1 MVDPGRSVAMDL
13 RQRVNGFCEQIGNG
27 IGQRGEEP
35 VVGRSA
41 GHGQESRFLGISA
54 NTLTVFASLKHFP
67 LTSPAGETRIA
78 RDVSP
83 RNSNDSQTLLSL
95 SNFHSFTI

>member
-1 MVDPGRSVAMDL
+1 MIDPGRSVAMDL